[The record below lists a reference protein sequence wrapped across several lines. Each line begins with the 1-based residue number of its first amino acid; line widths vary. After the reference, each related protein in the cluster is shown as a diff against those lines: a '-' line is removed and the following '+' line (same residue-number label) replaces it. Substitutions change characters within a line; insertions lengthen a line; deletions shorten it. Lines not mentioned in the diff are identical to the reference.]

1 MASRAA
7 PRACALARACAASVR
22 VERVLVLGV
31 LLAAGGGGGGGG
43 VVADGVLTCCAP
55 ALRCDLV
62 VVTLVV
68 SLHAGA
74 LQHSSDRLRAERA
87 VCVEAPRAGADDGGA
102 HDLTHPWEGGGN
114 QRAAEGARSRAAR
127 AARHGARRG
136 AQPRARGGLRDRR
149 TAAYQQPQLS
159 E

>member
-7 PRACALARACAASVR
+7 PRACALARACAARVR
-22 VERVLVLGV
+22 ADRTLVLGA
-31 LLAAGGGGGGGG
+31 LLAAGDGGGGGG
-43 VVADGVLTCCAP
+43 VAADGVLTCCAP
-55 ALRCDLV
+55 APRCDLV

-87 VCVEAPRAGADDGGA
+87 VCVEAPRAGAADGGT
-102 HDLTHPWEGGGN
+102 HDLTHPLEGGDN
-114 QRAAEGARSRAAR
+114 QRAERARSRAAR

-136 AQPRARGGLRDRR
+136 ARPRACGGLRGRR
-149 TAAYQQPQLS
+149 TAAYRQPQLS